1 MTVTGGCLC
10 GSLRYGAKVKPQI
23 SIICCCRQCQQI
35 TGSGHAAQFGLPRAE
50 VSITGEPKVHLLV
63 ADSGNTV
70 SSAFCRD
77 CGSPLFKSTSG
88 FPDMLFF
95 HAATLD
101 DPASFKPQSVVW
113 TKSKQPWDQIDPAIP
128 IHA

>member
-35 TGSGHAAQFGLPRAE
+35 TGTGHAGQFGLPRVE
-50 VSITGEPKVHLLV
+50 VSITREPKVHLLV

-70 SSAFCRD
+70 SSAFCGN
-77 CGSPLFKSTSG
+77 CGSPLFKATSG
-88 FPDMLFF
+88 FPDTVFF

-128 IHA
+128 VHA

>member
-35 TGSGHAAQFGLPRAE
+35 TGTGHAAQFGLPRVE

-70 SSAFCRD
+70 SSAFCGN
-77 CGSPLFKSTSG
+77 CGSPLFKATSG

-128 IHA
+128 VHA

>member
-1 MTVTGGCLC
+1 MTITGGCLC
-10 GSLRYGAKVKPQI
+10 GSLRYEAKVKPQI

-35 TGSGHAAQFGLPRAE
+35 TGTGHAAQFGLPRVK

-77 CGSPLFKSTSG
+77 CGSPLFKATSG
-88 FPDMLFF
+88 FPDMVFF

-101 DPASFKPQSVVW
+101 NPASFKPQSVVW
-113 TKSKQPWDQIDPAIP
+113 TKSKQPWDQIDPTIP
-128 IHA
+128 IRA

>member
-35 TGSGHAAQFGLPRAE
+35 TGTGHAAQFGLPRVE
-50 VSITGEPKVHLLV
+50 VSITREPKVHLLV

-70 SSAFCRD
+70 SSAFCGN
-77 CGSPLFKSTSG
+77 CGSPLFKATSG